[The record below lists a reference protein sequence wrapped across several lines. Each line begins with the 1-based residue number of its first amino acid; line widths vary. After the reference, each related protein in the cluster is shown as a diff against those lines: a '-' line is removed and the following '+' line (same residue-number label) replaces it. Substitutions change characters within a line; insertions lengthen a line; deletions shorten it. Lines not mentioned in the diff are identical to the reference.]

1 MSTRIEGIIDRLTDA
16 EFFNDIRW
24 ILGDGV
30 VENYV
35 QSVID
40 AHIKANFE
48 FQAKAGL
55 PASMTRSTTTRK
67 ACKWCQ
73 AKAGKYTLDNVPADA
88 WTRHER
94 CNCVIT
100 YIPID
105 GQTIQTLKGTG
116 KKWEIV
122 DEQVLKER
130 KRINLDYGKATAKIL
145 EFRKI
150 VGMDTAET
158 AATNATGVTAVNNTM
173 NQPTQ

>member
-48 FQAKAGL
+48 FQSKAGL
-55 PASMTRSTTTRK
+55 PASMTRTITERK
-67 ACKWCQ
+67 ACKWCREKQ
-73 AKAGKYTLDNVPADA
+73 GKYTLDNVPADA
-88 WTRHER
+88 WMRHER
-94 CNCVIT
+94 CNCIIT
-100 YIPID
+100 YIPVD
-105 GQTIQTLKGTG
+105 GSVVQTLKGAG

-122 DEQVLKER
+122 DEQTLNER
-130 KRINLDYGKATAKIL
+130 KKINLNVWNAPKKVL
-145 EFRKI
+145 EARKLF
-150 VGMDTAET
+150 GL
-158 AATNATGVTAVNNTM
+158 NNEELNTR
-173 NQPTQ
+173 

>member
-48 FQAKAGL
+48 FQSKAGL
-55 PASMTRSTTTRK
+55 PASMTRTITERK
-67 ACKWCQ
+67 ACKWCR
-73 AKAGKYTLDNVPADA
+73 AKQGKYTLDNVPADA
-88 WTRHER
+88 WARHER
-94 CNCVIT
+94 CNCIIT
-100 YIPID
+100 YIPVD
-105 GQTIQTLKGTG
+105 GDVVQTLKGTG

-122 DEQVLKER
+122 DEQALNER
-130 KRINLDYGKATAKIL
+130 KKINLNVWKASAKVL
-145 EFRKI
+145 EARKLF
-150 VGMDTAET
+150 GL
-158 AATNATGVTAVNNTM
+158 NNEELNTR
-173 NQPTQ
+173 

>member
-48 FQAKAGL
+48 FQSKAGL
-55 PASMTRSTTTRK
+55 PTSTTRAITERK
-67 ACKWCQ
+67 ACNWCKERQ
-73 AKAGKYTLDNVPADA
+73 GRYTYGNTPAGFWD
-88 WTRHER
+88 RHER
-94 CNCVIT
+94 CKCIIT
-100 YIPID
+100 YIPVD
-105 GQTIQTLKGTG
+105 GRTVQTLQGTG

-122 DEQVLKER
+122 DEQTLEER
-130 KRINLDYGKATAKIL
+130 KTINLDVWNSP
-145 EFRKI
+145 RKVI
-150 VGMDTAET
+150 EARKLFGL
-158 AATNATGVTAVNNTM
+158 NNEEI
-173 NQPTQ
+173 NIDELTQAQ

>member
-55 PASMTRSTTTRK
+55 PTSTTRNITERK
-67 ACKWCQ
+67 ACDWCKKRQ
-73 AKAGKYTLDNVPADA
+73 GRYTYGNTPDGFWD
-88 WTRHER
+88 RHEN
-94 CNCVIT
+94 CKCVIT
-100 YIPID
+100 YVPVD
-105 GQTIQTLKGTG
+105 GKTIQTLKGTD

-122 DEQVLKER
+122 NEETIAER
-130 KRINLDYGKATAKIL
+130 KTANLNVFQATPKVL
-145 EFRKI
+145 EARKI
-150 VGMDTAET
+150 IGLKKDALSIDET
-158 AATNATGVTAVNNTM
+158 
-173 NQPTQ
+173 TQMQ

>member
-40 AHIKANFE
+40 AHIRANFE
-48 FQAKAGL
+48 FQSKAGL
-55 PASMTRSTTTRK
+55 PASMTRTITERK
-67 ACKWCQ
+67 ACNWCREKQ
-73 AKAGKYTLDNVPADA
+73 GKYTLGNVPAGA
-88 WTRHER
+88 WDRHER

-100 YIPID
+100 YIPVD
-105 GQTIQTLKGTG
+105 GSVVQTLKGTG

-122 DEQVLKER
+122 DEQAVKER
-130 KRINLDYGKATAKIL
+130 KTINLDYGKASAKVL
-145 EFRKI
+145 EARKI
-150 VGMDTAET
+150 FGLDNEQMIEPA
-158 AATNATGVTAVNNTM
+158 
-173 NQPTQ
+173 Q

>member
-48 FQAKAGL
+48 FQSKAGL
-55 PASMTRSTTTRK
+55 PASMTRTVTERK
-67 ACKWCQ
+67 ACDWCKKRQ
-73 AKAGKYTLDNVPADA
+73 GKYTLDNVPADA
-88 WTRHER
+88 WLRHER
-94 CNCVIT
+94 CNCIIT
-100 YIPID
+100 YIPVD
-105 GQTIQTLKGTG
+105 GSVIQTLQGTG

-122 DEQVLKER
+122 DEQTLNER
-130 KRINLDYGKATAKIL
+130 KKINLNVWNTPKKVL
-145 EFRKI
+145 EARKLF
-150 VGMDTAET
+150 GL
-158 AATNATGVTAVNNTM
+158 NNEELNTR
-173 NQPTQ
+173 

>member
-16 EFFNDIRW
+16 QFFDDIKW

-48 FQAKAGL
+48 LQAKAGL
-55 PASMTRSTTTRK
+55 PASMTRSITTRK
-67 ACKWCQ
+67 ACKWCK
-73 AKAGKYTLDNVPADA
+73 AKAGKYTLDNIPADA
-88 WTRHER
+88 WARHER

-105 GQTIQTLKGTG
+105 GGVVQTLKGTG
-116 KKWEIV
+116 SKWEIV

-130 KRINLDYGKATAKIL
+130 KKINLDYGKASEKVL
-145 EFRKI
+145 QFRKI
-150 VGMDTAET
+150 VGL
-158 AATNATGVTAVNNTM
+158 NTDD
-173 NQPTQ
+173 

>member
-48 FQAKAGL
+48 FQSKAGL
-55 PASMTRSTTTRK
+55 PASMTRTITERK
-67 ACKWCQ
+67 ACKWCR
-73 AKAGKYTLDNVPADA
+73 AKQGKYTLDNVPADA
-88 WTRHER
+88 WLRHER
-94 CNCVIT
+94 CNCIIT
-100 YIPID
+100 YIPVD
-105 GQTIQTLKGTG
+105 GDVVQTLKGTG

-122 DEQVLKER
+122 DEQTLNER
-130 KRINLDYGKATAKIL
+130 KKINLNVWKASAKAL
-145 EFRKI
+145 EARKLF
-150 VGMDTAET
+150 GL
-158 AATNATGVTAVNNTM
+158 NNEELNTR
-173 NQPTQ
+173 

>member
-48 FQAKAGL
+48 FQSKAGL
-55 PASMTRSTTTRK
+55 PASMTRTITERK
-67 ACKWCQ
+67 ACKWCR
-73 AKAGKYTLDNVPADA
+73 AKQGKYTLDNVPADA
-88 WTRHER
+88 WLRHER
-94 CNCVIT
+94 CNCIIT
-100 YIPID
+100 YIPVD
-105 GQTIQTLKGTG
+105 GDVVQTLKGTG

-122 DEQVLKER
+122 DEQTLNER
-130 KRINLDYGKATAKIL
+130 KKINLNVWKASAKVL
-145 EFRKI
+145 EARKLF
-150 VGMDTAET
+150 GL
-158 AATNATGVTAVNNTM
+158 NNEELNTR
-173 NQPTQ
+173 